1 MEHLGGVSQLPVSRQ
16 LIVPFPSCMYPL
28 SQAREAVD
36 PNVVAIYCKLPLVT
50 FNGNP
55 QSE

>member
-1 MEHLGGVSQLPVSRQ
+1 MPVSGQ
-16 LIVPFPSCMYPL
+16 LIVPFPSYPV

-36 PNVVAIYCKLPLVT
+36 PNVVALYCNLPLVT
-50 FNGNP
+50 FNGDP